1 MEQAKHAQPK
11 FSEAFKE
18 LATYLSGLRK
28 SIAGDSSSR
37 ISSLGGFMR
46 SWLGGKTVDGESVSG
61 VSDAGAPAG
70 TGANHI
76 NSND

>member
-46 SWLGGKTVDGESVSG
+46 S
-61 VSDAGAPAG
+61 
-70 TGANHI
+70 
-76 NSND
+76 